1 MDIQLSVII
10 WTVICFGI
18 LMLVL
23 DRLLFRPLLKLMDE
37 RKERVE
43 SARKNAVEAAR
54 QAEAL
59 RFERIESEK
68 AERQRLIEMEA
79 ERVAGFRQEAEAE
92 LRALSK
98 QLEEETEASR
108 REAAVY
114 ADEALASLS
123 KELDEAALR
132 YSQKLIKGGKS

>member
-43 SARKNAVEAAR
+43 SARKNAVEAAK

-59 RFERIESEK
+59 RLERIESEK

>member
-98 QLEEETEASR
+98 QLEEETEASH

>member
-43 SARKNAVEAAR
+43 SARKNAVEAAK